1 MCPKSARLT
10 KGSDLVKRVR
20 LLIVLQSR
28 LRGLEPRSVLWRRD
42 QVETLL
48 PQGCLHHGVLAIP
61 RLETC
66 VGSRE
71 AAVAEDSTRIATDP
85 ASTNEPIHR
94 RAAPPALGFP
104 KEALSEIHQTAI
116 TVDPGCAATV
126 SRQPSA
132 SGDRRVFRDMFCQWL
147 HKYGISTQP
156 CNRDSRVLRGR
167 AGSRRW
173 GGGTASYR
181 LGGSQHP
188 FYRGRLT
195 WRAWQGGAAGCILLG
210 CILLQSPMVWNGVGR
225 PVAIC
230 QPLCMRMMVQ
240 GKQRIRRP
248 RSLKIVER
256 MVLKPKQIGCCPS
269 GGQSLRQ
276 SAQCAR
282 KDPGWKG
289 LESSFSS
296 KAIAGRTKMGAI
308 VQEGTNSWTFVST
321 LVDGIATTVQ
331 KAREDMHET
340 NSERRRGDIKIQPED
355 FDEYY
360 KMDREGHYSPCAFI
374 HVRAATHPVA
384 YCGRSETRKQP
395 GRIQEM

>member
-1 MCPKSARLT
+1 MLPRVILAGGAHLTSGCLIPTEPAVTSRPLLLVKCIERRTCAQRAQGLQRGVTSSSGSGSSSSSKAACAALNHGASSGGEIRLKPPAARLPP
-10 KGSDLVKRVR
+10 
-20 LLIVLQSR
+20 
-28 LRGLEPRSVLWRRD
+28 PRSL
-42 QVETLL
+42 
-48 PQGCLHHGVLAIP
+48 GNP

-104 KEALSEIHQTAI
+104 KEALSEIHQTTI

-289 LESSFSS
+289 WKVPSRAKPLQ
-296 KAIAGRTKMGAI
+296 GAPKW
-308 VQEGTNSWTFVST
+308 V
-321 LVDGIATTVQ
+321 L
-331 KAREDMHET
+331 
-340 NSERRRGDIKIQPED
+340 
-355 FDEYY
+355 
-360 KMDREGHYSPCAFI
+360 
-374 HVRAATHPVA
+374 
-384 YCGRSETRKQP
+384 
-395 GRIQEM
+395 